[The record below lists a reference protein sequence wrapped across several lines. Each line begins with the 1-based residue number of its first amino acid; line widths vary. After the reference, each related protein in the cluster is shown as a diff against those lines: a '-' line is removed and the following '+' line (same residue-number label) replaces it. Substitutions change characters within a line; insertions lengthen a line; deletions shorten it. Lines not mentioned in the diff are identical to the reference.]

1 MDFSVKEHFVIS
13 FSKIID
19 KYDNATAQFCTG
31 ITVYFFIAMP
41 SVNK

>member
-13 FSKIID
+13 ISKIID

-31 ITVYFFIAMP
+31 IAVYLLLQCHL
-41 SVNK
+41 